1 MKTQKQ
7 ALTYIKSKIGKG
19 VDFDGMYGYQCAD
32 LVVDYLY
39 YVTEKKVRMW
49 GNAKDLI
56 NNDFKG
62 LAKLYTNTPKFLA
75 KPGDI
80 VVWNGNLGGGYGHT
94 AVVISATLSSITVIE
109 QNWLG
114 GGANKTEFA
123 TKRTHSYDNADHFI
137 RPIFAKSKP
146 KKQTKSIQN
155 KWDWKGKFK
164 ANTAI
169 KVRTSPSLKG
179 KVVSGD
185 VMKFTKV
192 KVIKFNFI
200 VKADGYWWISYTLKG
215 KTYYS
220 AICKITDKNGDIKKE
235 KYWGTLTWGWK

>member
-7 ALTYIKSKIGKG
+7 ALAYIKTKEGTG
-19 VDFDGMYGYQCAD
+19 VDFDLMFGYQCAD
-32 LVVDYLY
+32 LSVDYLF
-39 YVTEKKVRMW
+39 YVTDQAVRMW

-62 LAKLYTNTPKFLA
+62 LATVHRNTPSFLA

-80 VVWNGNLGGGYGHT
+80 VVWNANLGGGYGHT
-94 AVVISATLSSITVIE
+94 AVVISATLYSITVIE

-114 GGANKTEFA
+114 GGADKTEFA
-123 TKRTHSYDNADHFI
+123 TRRTHTYDNADHFI
-137 RPIFAKSKP
+137 RPHFKTSKP
-146 KKQTKSIQN
+146 KQTKWN
-155 KWDWKGKFK
+155 WKGKFK

-179 KVVSGD
+179 DVVSND

-200 VKADGYWWISYTLKG
+200 VKADGYWWISYTIKG

-220 AICKITDKNGDIKKE
+220 AICKITDKQEKVKKE
-235 KYWGTLTWGWK
+235 KYWGKLTWGWK